1 MAATCKPKVDALM
14 AAAMAAD
21 ADVTADLTA
30 MSTMDDSGSG
40 CAAA

>member
-1 MAATCKPKVDALM
+1 MAVTCKPETDALM

-30 MSTMDDSGSG
+30 MSTMES
-40 CAAA
+40 